1 MEGAGKQGQSNKK
14 KYFCFSKL
22 LGAKGL
28 EPGRKRLVAGESSR
42 EITWVQMNAV
52 SIQIQGKT

>member
-1 MEGAGKQGQSNKK
+1 MKNLDIVHNGGEGSMVKAMRENI
-14 KYFCFSKL
+14 FCFSKL

-42 EITWVQMNAV
+42 EMT
-52 SIQIQGKT
+52 